1 MATWAR
7 SSELNITVGL
17 PMLSFQVKKK
27 TVNFYFFSPIIIHNF
42 DKREKK
48 KKTGLVFARD
58 SKGKNLLCYC

>member
-1 MATWAR
+1 MATWGR

-17 PMLSFQVKKK
+17 PMLSFQVKKKK

-48 KKTGLVFARD
+48 KKNRAGI
-58 SKGKNLLCYC
+58 C

>member
-1 MATWAR
+1 MATWGR

-48 KKTGLVFARD
+48 KKNRAGI
-58 SKGKNLLCYC
+58 C